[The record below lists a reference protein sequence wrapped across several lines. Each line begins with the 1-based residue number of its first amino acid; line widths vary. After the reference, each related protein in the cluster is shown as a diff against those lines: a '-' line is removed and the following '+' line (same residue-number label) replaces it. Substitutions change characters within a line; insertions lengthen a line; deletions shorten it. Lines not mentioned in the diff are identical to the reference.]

1 MNTHD
6 TRHAFSGMGILGIL
20 VVLAIILALYFAAAP
35 GGKSYVE
42 AVGESRQQALD
53 FKAETDDRQTLTLA
67 VQYQIE
73 NGELPSGP
81 EDLGVEWM
89 DTSKDEF
96 GTLVRYDRR
105 TEGNVT
111 FLDVVSAGED
121 LEHETEDDEV
131 LRSLRVPAVP

>member
-1 MNTHD
+1 
-6 TRHAFSGMGILGIL
+6 
-20 VVLAIILALYFAAAP
+20 
-35 GGKSYVE
+35 
-42 AVGESRQQALD
+42 
-53 FKAETDDRQTLTLA
+53 
-67 VQYQIE
+67 
-73 NGELPSGP
+73 
-81 EDLGVEWM
+81 M

-96 GTLVRYDRR
+96 GTLVRYDQR